1 METVFVQTI
10 MNGMDT
16 TAHLAMEE
24 KHGMQ
29 ALEFVAVHQSL
40 YGMDSVV

>member
-10 MNGMDT
+10 MNGTDT
-16 TAHLAMEE
+16 TAHHALEV

-29 ALEFVAVHQSL
+29 ALEFVAVHQSQ